1 MATYI
6 TASEIVQS
14 TLINEGDNGMHKYQ
28 QRLEW
33 VLRGIK
39 KLNFDTLKSVKS
51 ANIQLNDN
59 NTIDLPI
66 DCITWTRVGFKRGDK
81 IYPLSQKHDGAFP
94 IDNYPNG
101 NPKKDI
107 HVESSYPY
115 LSTFGFG
122 YTWSNINYRFPDGQN
137 VGRLFGYGGGHNTLG
152 YFKEWKERNQLVF
165 INLRKNCKEIY
176 IEYITNGMS
185 ATGDTLVDSRAEEF
199 LILWCEYFDRMYKKD
214 NMVEHYKSIAYNEL
228 RLLQQRM
235 TPFSIRDLEDS
246 LRKSFKLAPKY

>member
-39 KLNFDTLKSVKS
+39 KLNYDTIQSVKTVFVPV
-51 ANIQLNDN
+51 NDN
-59 NTIDLPI
+59 HTIDLPL
-66 DCITWTRVGFKRGDK
+66 DCITWTRVGIKKGDK
-81 IYPLSQKHDGAFP
+81 IYDLSQKRDGANP

-101 NPKKDI
+101 NPKPDT
-107 HVESSYPY
+107 HTYSYYPY
-115 LSTFGFG
+115 LNYFGFG
-122 YTWSNINYRFPDGQN
+122 YTGNFINYRFPDGQN
-137 VGRLFGYGGGHNTLG
+137 VGRLFGYGGGHNQIG
-152 YFKEWKERNQLVF
+152 YFKEWKERNQLILFNV
-165 INLRKNCKEIY
+165 KKKHKEIY
-176 IEYITNGMS
+176 LEYITNGMS
-185 ATGDTLVDSRAEEF
+185 PTGETLVDSRAEDF
-199 LILWCEYFDRMYKKD
+199 LILWCEYQDRMYKKD
-214 NMVEHYKSIAYNEL
+214 PMFQHFKSVAYNEL

-235 TPFSIRDLEDS
+235 TPFTIRDLQDS